1 MCYVDFNRALKI
13 NDFSRFNRLGFVG
26 LIRVNAMKMHTPIIG
41 SRRHLDEPCHLRPGN
56 RMVTGFPE
64 TLHNWLA

>member
-26 LIRVNAMKMHTPIIG
+26 LIRVNAMKIHTPI
-41 SRRHLDEPCHLRPGN
+41 
-56 RMVTGFPE
+56 
-64 TLHNWLA
+64 